1 MIGSNHFYLSI
12 KATSNSL
19 LKVLLRCISCI
30 IIDILKWRCSC
41 VQMAA
46 KSIFIEQLLIYQKS
60 VTVVITV
67 FQFLLS
73 NYYHLHYIYMNFMNI
88 TIVLLM
94 IYYHHCNRL
103 DQSCATEWISS
114 DIFQVLPLTYNIFHT
129 YLSNI
134 YAVLLWHIQSS
145 TANRFKVLR
154 VLLLIYSLHYYWYF
168 HITATIMLQ
177 WFSSNVLS
185 DIFLVRL
192 LIYALYCR
200 W

>member
-1 MIGSNHFYLSI
+1 MHQLYYHWYFKVALLLCSDSCKIYIYRTATYMSKKCNICNQSISISVVKLLPLTLYLHEIYKYYYSI
-12 KATSNSL
+12 VN
-19 LKVLLRCISCI
+19 
-30 IIDILKWRCSC
+30 DILPSL
-41 VQMAA
+41 QHA
-46 KSIFIEQLLIYQKS
+46 
-60 VTVVITV
+60 
-67 FQFLLS
+67 
-73 NYYHLHYIYMNFMNI
+73 
-88 TIVLLM
+88 
-94 IYYHHCNRL
+94 
-103 DQSCATEWISS
+103 S

-134 YAVLLWHIQSS
+134 YTVLLWHIQSS

-154 VLLLIYSLHYYWYF
+154 GLLLIYSLHYYWYF
-168 HITATIMLQ
+168 HITATIMLE

>member
-12 KATSNSL
+12 KATSDSL
-19 LKVLLRCISCI
+19 LKVLLRYISCI
-30 IIDILKWRCSC
+30 IIDILKWLCSC
-41 VQMAA
+41 VQIAA
-46 KSIFIEQLLIYQKS
+46 KSILYRTANYISKKCNNCNHSISISVVKLLPLTLY
-60 VTVVITV
+60 
-67 FQFLLS
+67 
-73 NYYHLHYIYMNFMNI
+73 LHEI
-88 TIVLLM
+88 LLM
-94 IYYHHCNRL
+94 IYYHHCNRH
-103 DQSCATEWISS
+103 DQKCATEWNSS
-114 DIFQVLPLTYNIFHT
+114 DIFQVLPLTYNIFHA

-154 VLLLIYSLHYYWYF
+154 GLLLIYSLHYYWYF